1 MHKWETADMKEQTGN
16 LSTAERI
23 LSGAIGS
30 ALTLLAMQRG
40 RPLLRMAAGIA
51 GSAML
56 TRAAAGH
63 CAAKSALLG
72 HSTLTEGIK
81 DQWCHL
87 TKRSGRLRDGLPG
100 SPVHSQK
107 SEAVD
112 QSVEESFPA
121 SDPPASHLPD
131 EPPANADAKWAAA
144 RAAGRVR

>member
-1 MHKWETADMKEQTGN
+1 MANQTGN
-16 LSTAERI
+16 LSTTERI

-40 RPLLRMAAGIA
+40 RPLLRMAAGLA
-51 GSAML
+51 GSALL

-63 CAAKSALLG
+63 CAAKSALQG
-72 HSTLTEGIK
+72 HSSLTEGLK
-81 DQWCHL
+81 DQWRHL
-87 TKRSGRLRDGLPG
+87 TRASGRLRNGLPG
-100 SPVHSQK
+100 SPVHAQM

-112 QSVEESFPA
+112 QSVDESFPA
-121 SDPPASHLPD
+121 SDPPASRLPD